1 MRWRIEVSDKLPQL
15 SGLAQDIKD
24 LGIDSV
30 ESIFFSQLYFLEGD
44 FSASQIDRI
53 CSQLLADNITQNYC
67 FLDERDKSF
76 YAGCRIEVIF
86 KDGVTDTVAENVF
99 KGIADLDV
107 SRRLAPVSVQTGRQ
121 YNFHFRSDQTSRQEK
136 QYFLEV
142 IATRLLANEVIE
154 SFDILI

>member
-44 FSASQIDRI
+44 FSARQIDRI

-76 YAGCRIEVIF
+76 HAGRIEVIF

-107 SRRLAPVSVQTGRQ
+107 SRHLAPVSVQTGRQ
-121 YNFHFRSDQTSRQEK
+121 YNFHFRSDQTSHQEK
-136 QYFLEV
+136 KYFLEM
-142 IATRLLANEVIE
+142 IAIRLLANEVIE